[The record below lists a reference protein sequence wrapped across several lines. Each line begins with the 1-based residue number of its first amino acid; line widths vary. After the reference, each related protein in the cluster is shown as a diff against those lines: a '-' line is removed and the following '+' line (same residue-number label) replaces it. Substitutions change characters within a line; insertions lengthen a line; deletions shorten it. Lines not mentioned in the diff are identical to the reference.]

1 MARTL
6 APVGSENLKK
16 VEAAM
21 KEYTKVWQQKRLLTI
36 RMIGQH
42 EMSAEAI
49 AEALD
54 LSRASVFNYRGLF
67 EEGGVEGLMRRKYRG
82 FQNSLIQG
90 ELQKELVEGLRLG
103 RWRRAKDI
111 QFWLKEKTGQTRAVR
126 TLLYHAKKSGGVLKM
141 PRKAH
146 AKQNPIEV
154 AVWQMTLLRRL
165 ETACEGAL
173 RVRLWV
179 WDEHRFGLIPV
190 IRKMWGLRG
199 VRIYAPYQTKY
210 EWTYSYEALEVD
222 GDNRMHVAYLPTM
235 NKENS
240 LLFLKMIADSDKEAL
255 HIFIGD
261 QAGAHPKPD
270 DENLP
275 SNVKLI
281 PLPAYSPELNPTEIL
296 GDIAK
301 DMICNRVF
309 ETLDEMEAE
318 ITKEYAPIWSSPDR
332 VRSLIGDHFIALK
345 ANNLEKN

>member
-1 MARTL
+1 MH
-6 APVGSENLKK
+6 
-16 VEAAM
+16 
-21 KEYTKVWQQKRLLTI
+21 TKVWQQKRLLAI

-54 LSRASVFNYRGLF
+54 LSRASVFNYRDRF
-67 EEGGVEGLMRRKYRG
+67 EEGGIEGLLSWGKGRCGRKGIFDGALR
-82 FQNSLIQG
+82 S
-90 ELQKELVEGLRLG
+90 ELLEGLSNG

-111 QFWLKEKTGQTRAVR
+111 QAWLKERTGQTRAEG
-126 TLLYHAKKSGGVLKM
+126 TLLYHAKKSGGVLRM

-154 AVWQMTLLRRL
+154 EAWKDALLERL
-165 ETACEGAL
+165 EKACEGAL

-199 VRIYAPYQTKY
+199 IRIYAPYQTKY

-222 GDNRMHVAYLPTM
+222 GDNKMHVAYLPTM

-240 LLFLKMIADSDKEAL
+240 LFFLKMIADSDKEAL

-270 DENLP
+270 DKKLP
-275 SNVKLI
+275 ANVKLI
-281 PLPAYSPELNPTEIL
+281 PLPPYSPELNPTEIL

-301 DMICNRVF
+301 DRICNKVF
-309 ETLDEMEAE
+309 KTLDEMEAE
-318 ITKEYAPIWSSPDR
+318 ITKEYEPIWSNPNR
-332 VRSLIGDHFIALK
+332 VRSLIGDHFLALK
-345 ANNLEKN
+345 ANNSVKI